1 MGDRLTEEKKS
12 RQTSPT
18 PYGDIFDKLCPT
30 YMSMGMTYAEYW
42 DGEVGMKT
50 FYRNAYKERVE
61 NEYRIADRNNWYMG
75 QYMMAVL
82 QAVPLLVAG
91 LNVKPSTHLPEYP
104 DKPFFDTFDE
114 KKKEEDRRK
123 AEEDQMKL
131 AMAVF
136 QAATAQFNKN
146 IQSRQENSNQS
157 SGQ

>member
-1 MGDRLTEEKKS
+1 
-12 RQTSPT
+12 
-18 PYGDIFDKLCPT
+18 
-30 YMSMGMTYAEYW
+30 MGMTYAEYW
-42 DGEVGMKT
+42 DGEVGIKT
-50 FYRNAYKERVE
+50 AYRNAYIEHVE

-75 QYMMAVL
+75 QYVMAVL

-91 LNVKPSTHLPEYP
+91 LNVKPSTPLPEYP
-104 DKPFFDTFDE
+104 DKPFYDTFDE
-114 KKKEEDRRK
+114 KKKDEDRRK

-146 IQSRQENSNQS
+146 IQSKHGNGNQS